1 MEAPRRLGGGP
12 GSSAPTEEARPS
24 VLVPF
29 SDLVQEGSLAL
40 IGAANEAELSA
51 DRDWRAFA
59 AAAVRERLREV
70 VAAND
75 DAITKSSGLLENA
88 VAPDPQ
94 VERLEAEKIEK
105 AHALLATLEKDEEK
119 VLKLRFGI
127 DAEPSTLEAV
137 AQDLGMKRGRVSGLE
152 SRALAALRRAV
163 HRLRWTF
170 PR

>member
-1 MEAPRRLGGGP
+1 MSLINDAARLFRGNG
-12 GSSAPTEEARPS
+12 
-24 VLVPF
+24 VPF

-40 IGAANEAELSA
+40 VGAAEEVDLGHEIDWKKFAATKILERLSA
-51 DRDWRAFA
+51 
-59 AAAVRERLREV
+59 V
-70 VAAND
+70 VAAKD
-75 DAITKSSGLLENA
+75 DADTRSSGLMENA
-88 VAPDPQ
+88 AAPDFQ
-94 VERLEAEKIEK
+94 FERIEAEKIEK
-105 AHALLATLEKDEEK
+105 THALLAMLAKDQEK

-127 DAEPSTLEAV
+127 EAPEPSTLEAV